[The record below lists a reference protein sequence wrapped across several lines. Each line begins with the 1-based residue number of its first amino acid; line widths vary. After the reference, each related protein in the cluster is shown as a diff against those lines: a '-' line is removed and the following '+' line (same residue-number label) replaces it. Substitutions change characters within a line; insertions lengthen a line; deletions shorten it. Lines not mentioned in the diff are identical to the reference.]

1 MILKQG
7 RIVIHHFAHKPPMSC
22 EWGAGETVAH
32 MNAKRAFRDS
42 LRLRGLRAEAEFVVD
57 TMPGDRR
64 ADVMT
69 WRSHDNQMVAFEL
82 QHTPVSLDEIE
93 SRATAYARAR
103 IAQIWIPFLRS
114 EALDTAT
121 RESGGLLIARYSPR
135 PFEKW
140 VHGLHLGKMWMYDPR
155 EQNLWLAFLQAH
167 KIWVEETS
175 WYGEGGEEMN
185 AGGYYRESKRYRDL
199 MLFGPFPLDDLRIAI
214 KTRKQFRRAGYNWP
228 AGMVVELQRAPR

>member
-7 RIVIHHFAHKPPMSC
+7 RIVIHHFAHKPPISC

-69 WRSHDNQMVAFEL
+69 WRSHDNQILAFEL

-121 RESGGLLIARYSPR
+121 RERGGLLIARYSPR

-175 WYGEGGEEMN
+175 GRFY
-185 AGGYYRESKRYRDL
+185 
-199 MLFGPFPLDDLRIAI
+199 LR
-214 KTRKQFRRAGYNWP
+214 RRRRRADGRGADSGFR
-228 AGMVVELQRAPR
+228 AGRVLSLTVDAACLSGSPGLKRLRLFAGRAAV